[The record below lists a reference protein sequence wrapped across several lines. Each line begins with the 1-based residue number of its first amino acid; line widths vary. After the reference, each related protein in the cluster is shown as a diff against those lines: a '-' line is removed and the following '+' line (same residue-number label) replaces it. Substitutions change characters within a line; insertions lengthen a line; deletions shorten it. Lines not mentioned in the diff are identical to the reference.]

1 MPFAWQ
7 KDGDGNIILFTISA
21 SKPHN
26 FNKMRINWKI
36 TLLICLVL

>member
-7 KDGDGNIILFTISA
+7 KDCDGNITLFTNIV

-26 FNKMRINWKI
+26 FNNMHTN
-36 TLLICLVL
+36 

>member
-7 KDGDGNIILFTISA
+7 KDCDGNITLFTNII

-26 FNKMRINWKI
+26 FNKMRIN
-36 TLLICLVL
+36 